1 MEHAHEEQYF
11 RKLVGLI
18 IKIIFNLK
26 VFLLFYNIIKII
38 KERINISMGLVSLTD
53 KFTGVHMYLVT

>member
-18 IKIIFNLK
+18 IKIIFDLK
-26 VFLLFYNIIKII
+26 VFFFSQHHI
-38 KERINISMGLVSLTD
+38 KERINISMGLVLVTD
-53 KFTGVHMYLVT
+53 KFTGVHVYLVT

>member
-26 VFLLFYNIIKII
+26 VFFLQHHI
-38 KERINISMGLVSLTD
+38 KERINISMSLVSVTD
-53 KFTGVHMYLVT
+53 KFTGVHVYLVT

>member
-18 IKIIFNLK
+18 VKIIFNLK
-26 VFLLFYNIIKII
+26 VFFLQHHI
-38 KERINISMGLVSLTD
+38 KERINISMSLVSAINLQVYN
-53 KFTGVHMYLVT
+53 VHVYLVT

>member
-18 IKIIFNLK
+18 MIIIFKLED
-26 VFLLFYNIIKII
+26 FFFSQHHI
-38 KERINISMGLVSLTD
+38 KERINISMGR
-53 KFTGVHMYLVT
+53 